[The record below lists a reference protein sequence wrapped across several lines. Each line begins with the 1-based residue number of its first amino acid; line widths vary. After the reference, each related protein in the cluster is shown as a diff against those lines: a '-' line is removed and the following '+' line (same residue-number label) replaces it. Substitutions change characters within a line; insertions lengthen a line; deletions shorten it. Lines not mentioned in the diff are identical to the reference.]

1 MLSQFFRDLVVRSFC
16 VSRFTVNKKTS
27 EFTHYS
33 FVGKRRAR
41 GSFRRSGALR
51 GLRFSCTPALAAG
64 ACNTSDFPSVH
75 ITYAIS
81 IIVWSLILL

>member
-1 MLSQFFRDLVVRSFC
+1 MKREIADKAYC

-75 ITYAIS
+75 IVTYAIS